1 MNYYSD
7 TYSKHSKNFIL
18 SLATND
24 FEPMISNDFIKVL
37 QRVAN
42 NQFIYKMTSLQ
53 KFVILPMILGVSSI

>member
-24 FEPMISNDFIKVL
+24 FEPMISNDFIKVS

-42 NQFIYKMTSLQ
+42 NQFIYKSERSSDITSHSVTL
-53 KFVILPMILGVSSI
+53 